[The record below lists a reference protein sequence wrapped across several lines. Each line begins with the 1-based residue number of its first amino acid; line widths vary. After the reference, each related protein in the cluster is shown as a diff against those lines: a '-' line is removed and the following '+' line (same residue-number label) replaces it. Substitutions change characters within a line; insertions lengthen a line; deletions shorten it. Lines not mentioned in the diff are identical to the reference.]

1 MTSHNQLAHQI
12 ASDFCNE
19 WIKKSGRNPKLD
31 AIDIMERRIAS
42 YLIVANILKRAPY
55 DKTNNVTE

>member
-1 MTSHNQLAHQI
+1 MTSHNKLAHEI
-12 ASDFCNE
+12 ASDFCHE
-19 WIKKSGRNPKLD
+19 WIKKAGRNPKLD

-42 YLIVANILKRAPY
+42 YLIVANILKRATN